1 MLHSYRRDQLQ
12 RRAGRGEN
20 SQVDAMYQVVPGN
33 LPAAREKQSKEV
45 KPLICTILLGLL
57 LVIAAVVA
65 WCYYTASL
73 KKLNSF
79 KIDQLELYKDGF
91 FIKNTANMVLF
102 EMGFKSAPIDLE
114 SCFQDEAGNEVN
126 CTKSGEEKVDFF
138 VKAFKPKDTITC
150 YNIEWK
156 TVILDSVVEH
166 CMHWAD
172 GHWYGG
178 AETSTQH
185 WPIKIS
191 GVMDPKPYVTGDVY
205 SIRDGFGGILERYWI
220 SSKSVA
226 VRVNDSVPLHIG
238 WNSSDKEAFCLH
250 ARYKDSPFQPT
261 TGQQPFVELSYQVCI
276 GSDLKIIHRYMA
288 KKHFRKPEIT
298 PSEFM
303 FRYPKWST
311 WALFKTEVNQ
321 DKVLRY
327 AEKIKKYQFN
337 FSHIEID
344 DQYSSSYGEFNF
356 DPVKFPNASELLQ
369 KLRDD
374 GFQVTLWV
382 HPFVNY
388 NSPSFIKGV
397 ENSYFVMDP
406 SGRFPAFVEWWNG
419 IAAVLDFTNPETTD
433 WFQKKLEYLRSK
445 YGIVSFKFDAGET
458 SYLPAKFST
467 HKPLS
472 DPSLFSKL
480 YAKIAASYCMLAE
493 VRVGYHTQ
501 NLPCFVRM
509 IDRDSVWGYE
519 LGLKSLIPTVLTM
532 GILGYPFIL
541 PDMIG
546 GNVYPNKTDG
556 LDEIPDRELYIR
568 WLELS
573 AFLPAMQFSIPPWL
587 YDEEVLKIAHKFT
600 QLRESLVMPL
610 MLRLAE
616 ETTKTGNPIIRP
628 LWWIAPNDKV
638 AQKVD
643 TQFLIGDYLMVAP
656 ILEKG
661 KEARD
666 IYLPDGKWQSFNGD
680 LFDKTPNLLTDFAV
694 DLDEVAYFIRMI

>member
-1 MLHSYRRDQLQ
+1 MPHTYNRDQLQ
-12 RRAGRGEN
+12 HRAGRGEN
-20 SQVDAMYQVVPGN
+20 SRVDAMYQVVPGS
-33 LPAAREKQSKEV
+33 LPAAREKQSKEA
-45 KPLICTILLGLL
+45 KPLICTIFLGLV

-79 KIDQLELYKDGF
+79 QIEQLELSKDGF
-91 FIKNTANMVLF
+91 VIRKSANLVSF

-114 SCFQDEAGNEVN
+114 SCFQDEIGVWLN
-126 CTKSGEEKVDFF
+126 CTKSDKEKVDFF
-138 VKAFKPKDTITC
+138 IETFKPKDTITC
-150 YNIEWK
+150 YNIKWK
-156 TVILDSVVEH
+156 TVALDTVEH
-166 CMHWAD
+166 CMYWAD
-172 GHWYGG
+172 AHWYGG
-178 AETSTQH
+178 AETSKQH

-191 GVMDPKPYVTGDVY
+191 GVVDPKPYVTGDVH
-205 SIRDGFGGILERYWI
+205 SIREGFGGILERYWV

-226 VRVNDSVPLHIG
+226 IRVNDSVPLHVG

-250 ARYKDSPFQPT
+250 ASYKDSPFKLP
-261 TGQQPFVELSYQVCI
+261 TGQQPFVELSYQVCV
-276 GSDLKIIHRYMA
+276 GSDLKIVHRYMA
-288 KKHFRKPEIT
+288 KKHFRKPEST
-298 PSEFM
+298 PSESM
-303 FRYPKWST
+303 FRYPIWST
-311 WALFKTEVNQ
+311 WALYKTEVNQ
-321 DKVLRY
+321 DKVLHY

-337 FSHIEID
+337 WSHIEID
-344 DQYSSSYGEFNF
+344 DQYSSSYGEFDF

-369 KLRDD
+369 KLRGD

-388 NSPSFIKGV
+388 NSPNFAKGI
-397 ENSYFVMDP
+397 ESSYFMMDP
-406 SGRFPAFVEWWNG
+406 SGRLPALVEWWNG

-433 WFQKKLEYLRSK
+433 WFQKRLEHLRSK

-458 SYLPAKFST
+458 SYLPADFST
-467 HKPLS
+467 RMPLS
-472 DPSLFSKL
+472 DPNIFSKL
-480 YAKIAASYCMLAE
+480 YAETAALYCKLAE
-493 VRVGYHTQ
+493 VRVGYRTQ
-501 NLPCFVRM
+501 MLPCFVRM

-519 LGLKSLIPTVLTM
+519 LGLKSLIPTALTM
-532 GILGYPFIL
+532 GILGYHFIL

-556 LDEIPDRELYIR
+556 SDVIPDRELYIR

-587 YDEEVLKIAHKFT
+587 YDDEVLKIAHKFA
-600 QLRESLVMPL
+600 QLRESLVVPL
-610 MLRLAE
+610 ILRLAE
-616 ETTKTGNPIIRP
+616 ETTQTGNPIIRP
-628 LWWIAPNDKV
+628 LWWIDPDDKV

-661 KEARD
+661 KTRD
-666 IYLPDGKWQSFNGD
+666 IYLPDGKWQSFNED
-680 LFDKTPNLLTDFAV
+680 LFDKTPILLTDFAV